1 VCTNSAVCTN
11 STARARMELVKV
23 VSSGVRGVECDTC
36 KFLARKL
43 IGLLANSSTVE
54 VRLTSF

>member
-1 VCTNSAVCTN
+1 
-11 STARARMELVKV
+11 MELVKV